1 MRFLNSLP
9 STPITILRKKH
20 FELEQMT
27 TMKRLQYDNVILIN
41 YFGIDTMQMWTIQ
54 PNNVTTVDFDCC
66 VISDLD
72 VPVFEVLAAVG
83 LIFGF
88 WWNLMAFI

>member
-1 MRFLNSLP
+1 
-9 STPITILRKKH
+9 
-20 FELEQMT
+20 
-27 TMKRLQYDNVILIN
+27 
-41 YFGIDTMQMWTIQ
+41 MQMWTIQ

-72 VPVFEVLAAVG
+72 VPVFEVLAAG